1 MSKGKNIALWIMSVL
16 LGLAFLGAGGSK
28 LGGVEM
34 HVDNFARWGYPSWL
48 LYVTGAIE
56 LVCAVLVVVPKTRF
70 VGATALVMVMVG
82 GAGTHVMA
90 GELAQLVPNLVLGG
104 MAAFIALTLRPASLG
119 DSTA

>member
-16 LGLAFLGAGGSK
+16 LGLAFLGADGSK